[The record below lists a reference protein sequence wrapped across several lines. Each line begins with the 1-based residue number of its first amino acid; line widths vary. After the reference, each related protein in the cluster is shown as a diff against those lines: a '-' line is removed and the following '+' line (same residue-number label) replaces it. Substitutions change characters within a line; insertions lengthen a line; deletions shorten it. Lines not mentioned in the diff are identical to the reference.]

1 MRKTVIYN
9 TGETIRFRCWNR
21 KGYAIFRSLHRHVT
35 IGRVCKSIADSAL
48 KKDKNT
54 LNLEN
59 RRGGV
64 DFRMQTEE
72 EAWPPEGSPVF
83 CGYKAYEYP
92 GSPCHVFSF
101 ICHP

>member
-54 LNLEN
+54 LKTDAEVLIFGCK
-59 RRGGV
+59 RKKRHGH
-64 DFRMQTEE
+64 R
-72 EAWPPEGSPVF
+72 
-83 CGYKAYEYP
+83 KAVRNYRP
-92 GSPCHVFSF
+92 SFFSF
-101 ICHP
+101 RHSGLLRL